1 MATKRRNVALLAVL
15 VYLDAAISKECF
27 LQVSL
32 SETKAH
38 CSGCLLRE
46 VPKLLPPSTTHLD
59 ISSNYIL
66 EVNATSFSGLWKLLE
81 LNLAWQQGEGLTI
94 RSNTFLYLRDLR
106 RLYLGNSLRLHLEPF
121 AFVGLSNLRLLS
133 MFKCGLNESV
143 LEDRYLSPLVSL
155 EILDLF
161 ANNVQRIRPAPF
173 FANMMELK
181 ELNLTLNRM
190 GRICETDLV
199 HFKNKHFRL
208 LDLKSVYLKDMNEEG
223 FDWEVCGNPFRSMSF
238 DTLDLSVNGF
248 DINMLT
254 RFFKAIEGSKISHLV
269 VKHGVGK
276 GFSYNNFR
284 DPDKRTYEGLRSSEI
299 KTLDLSN
306 GHIFAL
312 QEEVFRPFGSAEE
325 INLSYN
331 TINQINAGAFR
342 GLERLATLNLSRNL
356 LGEIHRHTFENLHSL
371 SVLDLSYN
379 NIGAFEHNALNGLL
393 NLQGLDL
400 RGNSIRIIPTLSPL
414 PKLLILRL
422 DDNKIV
428 PQSLP
433 GIISLASN
441 SLILN
446 VQNNR
451 LTNLE
456 DVYTLLSNLQ
466 HLQMLQYGSNF
477 IMWCTLNGNISIPV
491 SNSLKVLD
499 LERSS
504 LQTIWAQGKCLDLFN
519 NLSQLD
525 ILTLNHNSLQSL
537 PQGIFKGLNSVT
549 FIDLSFNLLTYL
561 QPDIFPKSLVRVD
574 LSYNVLAHPDPLA
587 LRSLR
592 FINLAGNLFYCDCN
606 LVGFLTFLNT
616 TNATFLSPTEELRCE
631 FPSQFHGTRLQELNT
646 EGCEADDEAQ
656 VRALKLSLFIVCTVF
671 LVIIIAG
678 AIAFAHLR
686 GYLFNLYKRVKGRIL
701 QGPPQEPATDP
712 DADAPYD
719 AFLCFSN
726 HDYQWVETALLKR
739 LDAQFSDDNVLR
751 CCFEARDFLPG
762 ENHLSNIRDAVFAS
776 RMTVCVVSR
785 EFLRDGWCLEAF
797 SLAQGRMLE
806 ELRNMLIVVVAG
818 KVPHY
823 RLMRQQSIRTFIQ
836 KREYLRW
843 PEDEQDLEWFYDR
856 LISQILKNRKEAKE
870 RPDADRNNTVDVEL
884 ENVEV
889 LEMCE

>member
-1 MATKRRNVALLAVL
+1 MMTTTRRNVALLAVL
-15 VYLDAAISKECF
+15 VYLDVASGSKECF
-27 LQVSL
+27 LEVSP

-38 CSGCLLRE
+38 CSRCSLRA
-46 VPKLLPPSTTHLD
+46 VPALPSSTTHLD
-59 ISSNYIL
+59 ISMNYIL
-66 EVNATSFSGLWKLLE
+66 EVNATSFSGLRRLQE
-81 LNLAWQQGEGLTI
+81 LDLGWQQGESLLI
-94 RSNTFLYLRDLR
+94 RSNTFLHLRDLR
-106 RLYLGNSLRLHLEPF
+106 RLYLGNSLRLRLEPE

-133 MFKCGLNESV
+133 LFKCGLNESI
-143 LEDRYLSPLVSL
+143 LEERYLSPLVSL

-161 ANNVQRIRPAPF
+161 ANNVKRIRPAPF
-173 FANMMELK
+173 FANMSELK

-199 HFKNKHFRL
+199 HFQNKHFRL
-208 LDLKSVYLKDMNEEG
+208 VQLKSVYLNDMDEES
-223 FDWEVCGNPFRSMSF
+223 FDWEGCGNPFRSMSF

-248 DINMLT
+248 DVNVLK

-269 VKHGVGK
+269 LKHGGGR

-284 DPDKRTYEGLRSSEI
+284 DPDKLTYEGLSGSEI
-299 KTLDLSN
+299 KTLDLTY
-306 GHIFAL
+306 GYIFAL

-331 TINQINAGAFR
+331 TINQINVGAFA

-356 LGEIHRHTFENLHSL
+356 LGEIHRFTFDSLPAL
-371 SVLDLSYN
+371 SVLDLSFN
-379 NIGAFEHNALNGLL
+379 NIGAFEHKALNGLF

-400 RGNSIRIIPTLSPL
+400 RSNSIRIIPTLSPL

-428 PQSLP
+428 PKSLS
-433 GIISLASN
+433 GIISLAKN

-466 HLQMLQYGSNF
+466 HLQMLQYGGNF
-477 IMWCTLNGNISIPV
+477 IMWCTLNNNISIPI
-491 SNSLKVLD
+491 SSSLKVLD

-504 LQTIWAQGKCLDLFN
+504 LQTIWAQGKCLNLFD

-525 ILTLNHNSLQSL
+525 ILGLNHNSLQSL
-537 PQGIFKGLNSVT
+537 HQGIFKGLTSVT

-561 QPDIFPKSLVRVD
+561 QPDIFPESLVRVD
-574 LSYNVLAHPDPLA
+574 LSFNVLAHPDPLA
-587 LRSLR
+587 LRSVR
-592 FINLAGNLFYCDCN
+592 FINLMGNPFYCDCN

-616 TNATFLSPTEELRCE
+616 TNATFLSSTEEFRCE
-631 FPSQFHGTRLQELNT
+631 FPSQFHGVRLLKLSM
-646 EGCEADDEAQ
+646 EGCEEDDEAE
-656 VRALKLSLFIVCTVF
+656 VRALKLSLFIVCTTLLL
-671 LVIIIAG
+671 LVIVG
-678 AIAFAHLR
+678 AIAFTRLR
-686 GYLFNLYKRVKGRIL
+686 GYLFTLYKRAKGRIL
-701 QGPPQEPATDP
+701 QGPPQETP
-712 DADAPYD
+712 ADANIPYD

-726 HDYQWVETALLKR
+726 NDYRWVETAFLKR

-762 ENHLSNIRDAVFAS
+762 ENHLNNIRDAVFSS
-776 RMTVCVVSR
+776 RMTVCVVSQ

-797 SLAQGRMLE
+797 SLAQSRMLE

-823 RLMRQQSIRTFIQ
+823 RLMRQQAIRTFIQ

-856 LISQILKNRKEAKE
+856 LTSQILKDRKIR
-870 RPDADRNNTVDVEL
+870 RPQDAGNNNIVDVEL
-884 ENVEV
+884 ENIRVVE
-889 LEMCE
+889 M